1 MVFTMMEKLYKFFYR
16 QDDENDTDVEYTQ
29 KEKNYFWMGVN
40 FGAFVGIFIIN
51 IVLWGMIA
59 LYPHMGF

>member
-1 MVFTMMEKLYKFFYR
+1 MMEKLYKFFYR

-40 FGAFVGIFIIN
+40 FGAFVGIFIVNVI
-51 IVLWGMIA
+51 LWGMIA

>member
-1 MVFTMMEKLYKFFYR
+1 MMEKLYKFFYR

-51 IVLWGMIA
+51 IVLWGTIA

>member
-1 MVFTMMEKLYKFFYR
+1 MMEKLYKFFYR
-16 QDDENDTDVEYTQ
+16 EDDENDTDVEYTQ

-40 FGAFVGIFIIN
+40 FGAFVGIFIVN
-51 IVLWGMIA
+51 VVLWGMIA

>member
-1 MVFTMMEKLYKFFYR
+1 MMEKLYKFFYR

-40 FGAFVGIFIIN
+40 FGTFVGIFIVN
-51 IVLWGMIA
+51 VVLWGMIA

>member
-1 MVFTMMEKLYKFFYR
+1 MMEKLYKFFYR

>member
-1 MVFTMMEKLYKFFYR
+1 MMMEKLYKFFYR

-51 IVLWGMIA
+51 VVLWGMIA

>member
-1 MVFTMMEKLYKFFYR
+1 MVITMMEKLYKFFYR
-16 QDDENDTDVEYTQ
+16 EDDENDTDVEYTQ

-40 FGAFVGIFIIN
+40 FGAFVGIFIVN
-51 IVLWGMIA
+51 VVLWGMIA

>member
-1 MVFTMMEKLYKFFYR
+1 MMEKLYKFFYR

-51 IVLWGMIA
+51 VVLWGMIA

>member
-1 MVFTMMEKLYKFFYR
+1 MMEKLYKYFYR
-16 QDDENDTDVEYTQ
+16 QDDENDADVEYTQ

-40 FGAFVGIFIIN
+40 FGAFVGIFIVN
-51 IVLWGMIA
+51 VMLWGTIA

>member
-1 MVFTMMEKLYKFFYR
+1 MMEKLYKFFYR

-40 FGAFVGIFIIN
+40 FGAFVGIFIVN
-51 IVLWGMIA
+51 VVLWGMIA

>member
-1 MVFTMMEKLYKFFYR
+1 MMEKLYKFFYR
-16 QDDENDTDVEYTQ
+16 EDDENDMDVEYTQ

-40 FGAFVGIFIIN
+40 FGAFVGIFIVN
-51 IVLWGMIA
+51 VMLWGMIA

>member
-1 MVFTMMEKLYKFFYR
+1 MMEKLYEFFYR
-16 QDDENDTDVEYTQ
+16 QDDGNDTDVEYTK
-29 KEKNYFWMGVN
+29 KEKNYFRMGVN

-51 IVLWGMIA
+51 VVLWGMIV

>member
-1 MVFTMMEKLYKFFYR
+1 MMEKLYKFFYR
-16 QDDENDTDVEYTQ
+16 QDDENDADVEYTQ

-40 FGAFVGIFIIN
+40 FGAFVGIFIVN
-51 IVLWGMIA
+51 VVLWGMIA

>member
-1 MVFTMMEKLYKFFYR
+1 MMEKLYKFFYR
-16 QDDENDTDVEYTQ
+16 LGDEDDTDVEYTE
-29 KEKNYFWMGVN
+29 KEKNYFWIGVN

-51 IVLWGMIA
+51 VVLWGMIA

>member
-51 IVLWGMIA
+51 VVLWGMIA

>member
-1 MVFTMMEKLYKFFYR
+1 MMEKLYKFFYR
-16 QDDENDTDVEYTQ
+16 LDDEDNTDVEYTQ

-40 FGAFVGIFIIN
+40 FGAFVGIFIVN
-51 IVLWGMIA
+51 VMLWGMIA

>member
-1 MVFTMMEKLYKFFYR
+1 MMEKLYKFFCR

-29 KEKNYFWMGVN
+29 KEKNYFRMGVN

-51 IVLWGMIA
+51 VVLWGMIV

>member
-1 MVFTMMEKLYKFFYR
+1 MMEKLYKFFYR

-51 IVLWGMIA
+51 VVLWGMIA
-59 LYPHMGF
+59 LYPHVGF

>member
-1 MVFTMMEKLYKFFYR
+1 MMEKLYKFFYR
-16 QDDENDTDVEYTQ
+16 QDDANDADVEYTQ

-40 FGAFVGIFIIN
+40 FGAFVGIFIVN
-51 IVLWGMIA
+51 VMLWGTIA

>member
-1 MVFTMMEKLYKFFYR
+1 MEKLYKFFYR

-40 FGAFVGIFIIN
+40 FGAFVGIFIVN
-51 IVLWGMIA
+51 VVLWGMIA

>member
-1 MVFTMMEKLYKFFYR
+1 MMEKLYKFFYR
-16 QDDENDTDVEYTQ
+16 QDDENDADVEYTQ

-51 IVLWGMIA
+51 VVLWGMIV

>member
-1 MVFTMMEKLYKFFYR
+1 MMEKLYKFFYR
-16 QDDENDTDVEYTQ
+16 LDDEDDGDVEYTQ

-51 IVLWGMIA
+51 VVLWGIIA
-59 LYPHMGF
+59 LYPYMGF

>member
-1 MVFTMMEKLYKFFYR
+1 MMEKLYKFFYR
-16 QDDENDTDVEYTQ
+16 QDDENDADVEYTQ

-40 FGAFVGIFIIN
+40 FGAFVGIFIVN
-51 IVLWGMIA
+51 VMLWGIIA

>member
-1 MVFTMMEKLYKFFYR
+1 MMEKLYKFFYR
-16 QDDENDTDVEYTQ
+16 QDDENDTDVKYTQ

-51 IVLWGMIA
+51 VVLWGMIV

>member
-1 MVFTMMEKLYKFFYR
+1 MMEKLYKFFYR
-16 QDDENDTDVEYTQ
+16 QDDENDADVEYTQ

-40 FGAFVGIFIIN
+40 FGAFVGIFIVN
-51 IVLWGMIA
+51 VMLWGTIV

>member
-1 MVFTMMEKLYKFFYR
+1 MMEQLYKFFYR
-16 QDDENDTDVEYTQ
+16 QDDENDADVEYTQ

-40 FGAFVGIFIIN
+40 FGAFVGIFIVN
-51 IVLWGMIA
+51 VMLWGIIA

>member
-1 MVFTMMEKLYKFFYR
+1 MMEKLYKFFYR

-51 IVLWGMIA
+51 VVLWGMIV
-59 LYPHMGF
+59 LHPHMGF

>member
-1 MVFTMMEKLYKFFYR
+1 MMEKLYKFFYR
-16 QDDENDTDVEYTQ
+16 EDDENDADVEYTQ

-40 FGAFVGIFIIN
+40 FGAFVGIFIVN
-51 IVLWGMIA
+51 VMLWGMIA

>member
-1 MVFTMMEKLYKFFYR
+1 MMEKLYKFFYR
-16 QDDENDTDVEYTQ
+16 QDDEYDTDVEYTQ

-51 IVLWGMIA
+51 VVLWGMIA

>member
-1 MVFTMMEKLYKFFYR
+1 MMEKLYKFFYR
-16 QDDENDTDVEYTQ
+16 QDDENDADVEYTQ

-40 FGAFVGIFIIN
+40 FGAFVGIFIVN
-51 IVLWGMIA
+51 VMLWGTIA

>member
-1 MVFTMMEKLYKFFYR
+1 MMEKLYKFFYR
-16 QDDENDTDVEYTQ
+16 EDDENDTDVEYTQ

-40 FGAFVGIFIIN
+40 FGAFVGIFIVN
-51 IVLWGMIA
+51 VMLWGMIA

>member
-1 MVFTMMEKLYKFFYR
+1 MMEKLYKFFYR
-16 QDDENDTDVEYTQ
+16 QDDANDADMEYTQ

-40 FGAFVGIFIIN
+40 FGAFVGIFIVN
-51 IVLWGMIA
+51 VMLWGTIA